1 MIFLHWQT
9 TRDHLHRSRH
19 ENMLT
24 QTTRETPSARMRE
37 TFLAPTPLPACCAC
51 GLVQGETGAI
61 PGVERWMTQRT
72 YRETYGV
79 NPATLE
85 LAYTYCPTCFTKVQ
99 EIVRQ
104 YFRKIGT
111 SP

>member
-1 MIFLHWQT
+1 
-9 TRDHLHRSRH
+9 
-19 ENMLT
+19 
-24 QTTRETPSARMRE
+24 
-37 TFLAPTPLPACCAC
+37 
-51 GLVQGETGAI
+51 
-61 PGVERWMTQRT
+61 MTQRT

-104 YFRKIGT
+104 YFQKIGT
-111 SP
+111 